1 MERRSPAGEA
11 LRRPS
16 GTQCGYT
23 FIGLLAVVVIL
34 GLMLTVIARVWS
46 TTEQREREAQLLWI
60 GDAYRMAISSYVSAG
75 QQYPLTLE
83 VLLTDDR
90 YPVPKRHLRQLY
102 ADPMTG
108 KPDWTLITNPG
119 GGIMGVASTS
129 KAAPIKRKGFELIDA
144 AFADTDCYCAWQ
156 FIYYMP
162 RRFRGAPL
170 PSGVNLPP
178 GAAPGPANSGPT
190 SPGAFNPVP
199 FNPGSNTSTSGNG
212 QLTPGTT
219 NPFPSMRPH

>member
-11 LRRPS
+11 TRRPWRA
-16 GTQCGYT
+16 QCGYT
-23 FIGLLAVVVIL
+23 FIGLLVAVVIL
-34 GLMLTVIARVWS
+34 GLMLTIVARVWS

-60 GDAYRMAISSYVSAG
+60 GDAYRMAISSYVSMG

-90 YPVPKRHLRQLY
+90 FPVPKRHLRQLY

-108 KPDWTLITNPG
+108 KADWTLIMNPG
-119 GGIMGVASTS
+119 GGIMGVASSS

-156 FIYYMP
+156 FIYFP
-162 RRFRGAPL
+162 RRFRAPL
-170 PSGVNLPP
+170 PSGVNVPP
-178 GAAPGPANSGPT
+178 STAPGPANPGP
-190 SPGAFNPVP
+190 FNPGPLNPGP
-199 FNPGSNTSTSGNG
+199 FNPGSNTSPSGGG
-212 QLTPGTT
+212 QIAPGIT
-219 NPFPSMRPH
+219 NPFPPMRPQ